1 MIFVSILKS
10 RDRAAECSITYKR
23 RFKKILYAQTCPS
36 KYDKRT
42 SFYLNSFYTVQL
54 VVVDDEFQPLDHFRG
69 SR

>member
-10 RDRAAECSITYKR
+10 RDRATECSITYKR

-42 SFYLNSFYTVQL
+42 RFYLNSFKEIFSKLCKTILNYSFISV
-54 VVVDDEFQPLDHFRG
+54 P
-69 SR
+69 